1 MFGLNIF
8 VRLLTFLLIFDLV
21 WCNIKISRI
30 FNIYIFSAERRA
42 EMEMEIDSADTSQDI
57 VPAPDVPDFQ
67 PVKNNSRHFQEKLN
81 VNVDGLEMNNFGKRG
96 LFSLRKWINI
106 LRVPIPGLLE
116 NFTTL
121 ESRNKEKTI
130 LKCMSNR
137 LQ

>member
-1 MFGLNIF
+1 M
-8 VRLLTFLLIFDLV
+8 
-21 WCNIKISRI
+21 SRI

-57 VPAPDVPDFQ
+57 VPEPVVPDFQ
-67 PVKNNSRHFQEKLN
+67 PVKEQFEGFSREAERRWAGDEQFRKAWT
-81 VNVDGLEMNNFGKRG
+81 
-96 LFSLRKWINI
+96 FSIRKWINI

-121 ESRNKEKTI
+121 VSRKTEKTI
-130 LKCMSNR
+130 LKCMFNR